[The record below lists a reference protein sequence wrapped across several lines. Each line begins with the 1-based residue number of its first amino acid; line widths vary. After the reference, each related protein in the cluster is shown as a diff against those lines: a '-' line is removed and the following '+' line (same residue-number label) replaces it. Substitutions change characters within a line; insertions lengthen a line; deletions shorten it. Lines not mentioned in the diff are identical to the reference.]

1 MYSAISKFKRIEMY
15 MRRVLGSYN
24 RLLEG
29 IDKSLK
35 SQRTKKDRE
44 LLISIRKECVKS
56 ENQFAQVIGHIYQ
69 GTEKHTT

>member
-44 LLISIRKECVKS
+44 LLISIRKEYVKT